1 MFEAASLKPYLTALL
16 MPPASLLL
24 LIALCLLLQICWPRF
39 RPRLVRSMAGISL
52 VLLWLLSTQAVAVWL
67 APVLLPSYAPLNL
80 AKLPRSDASAI
91 VVLGGGIELDNPE
104 YGGIALESA
113 AYQRLRYGY
122 AIKRATGLP
131 LGYSGG
137 YGWSSRADAP
147 PPMAQALAHMLAQ
160 DGRAPLDWVEGQSR
174 DTHENARNSA
184 ALLLPR
190 GIHTV
195 YLVTHAWHMPR
206 SVRAFEA
213 AGLLVIPAPMGF
225 VRPADSWAGQWLPSG
240 KGMQANYAL
249 LREWLGLRMRAW

>member
-1 MFEAASLKPYLTALL
+1 MFELASLKPYLTALV

-24 LIALCLLLQICWPRF
+24 LIALSLVLQRRC
-39 RPRLVRSMAGISL
+39 PRLMRWVAGVSL
-52 VLLWLLSTQAVAVWL
+52 ALLWLLSTQAVAVWL
-67 APVLLPSYAPLNL
+67 AAVLLPSYPPLDL
-80 AKLPRSDASAI
+80 AQLPRSDAGAI

-104 YGGIALESA
+104 YGGITLESA

-160 DGRAPLDWVEGQSR
+160 DGRAPLDWIEGQSR

-184 ALLLPR
+184 VLLLPR
-190 GIHTV
+190 GVHTV

-213 AGLLVIPAPMGF
+213 AGLQVIPAPMGF
-225 VRPADSWAGQWLPSG
+225 VRPADSWAMQWLPSG
-240 KGMQANYAL
+240 KGMQASYQV